1 MKVQNKK
8 CIFNLSIKN
17 MKLARVR
24 NIVAIIAIVL
34 TTLLFTSLFTILG
47 SIVKGF
53 EYSNFRQVGTYAHG
67 EYKNITK
74 EQVEILSD
82 DKRIDDYG
90 IRRILGFGSD
100 ERLIKNY
107 TEISYMDEKTAEW
120 SFITPTTGRLPKENS
135 NEAAVDTKVLE
146 CLGVPLEIGAEFSV
160 IIEVD
165 GVETAENYVLC
176 GWWERDV
183 VSMASNIIV
192 PESRLEETFEIL
204 DTQFIDENT
213 GSYKMIIMLKSSR
226 NIEATLNSIVEEK
239 GYSLNSE
246 DDNYIKVGSNWGY
259 TGEAD
264 GETDLGTTL
273 TVFILLLLIVLVGY
287 LIIYNVFRISVS
299 NDIRHY
305 GMLKTIGTTGSQIR
319 SIILTQAM
327 ILSVFGISIGLILG
341 WLTGA
346 LLTPIVM
353 SEINAD
359 RTAGVSVSP
368 IIFILSAFFSFATV
382 VLSCSKPGKI
392 AASVSP
398 IEALRYTETTPGKF
412 TRKNGKAISIPRM
425 AAANLASSKGKTAIT
440 VISLSLSVVLFT
452 LTITFAGSFSVDKY
466 LKDEIFDYQV
476 SSAEYFNIQAE
487 WNYNN
492 ALTYDYVAPIEELD
506 GITSMGVTYGINHY
520 SHPSALV
527 TEEAARKY
535 YNDYE
540 DEADS
545 VDIDIIIEK
554 RKDENGLI
562 DMSAQIQGMD
572 EFILTQMTVTE
583 GDITKLLTN
592 ENYIAV
598 DTESGLNVGDTVIM
612 VFTENTQITMRNG
625 KVYTD
630 WSYIDD
636 SMFGMI
642 ENIDFDEVEVE
653 FIVAAKINLYNSIGY
668 RYYTGERFIVS
679 NDKLLEF
686 YPNAAPL
693 SYVFNAEDEKEA
705 DIEKFIENYTKNGN
719 MDYSSKATLVAE
731 FESFKNTFFILGGA
745 LSLIVGLVGVLNF
758 INTILTGIISR
769 KKEFATLQAIGMTG
783 KQLKAMLIYEG
794 IMYMIGAAITAVVF
808 NFLTIPISSVMEKIF
823 WFCDYRFTILPT
835 AITIPIFAAI
845 GVIVPIITYM
855 IFTKKSVIERLR
867 ESE

>member
-82 DKRIDDYG
+82 DKRIDNYG
-90 IRRILGFGSD
+90 IRRVLGFGSD

-107 TEISYMDEKTAEW
+107 TEISCMDENTVEW
-120 SFITPTTGRLPKENS
+120 SFITPATGRLPKENT
-135 NEAAVDTKVLE
+135 NEAAADTKVLE

-160 IIEVD
+160 TIEVD
-165 GVETAENYVLC
+165 GVETTEEFVLC

-192 PESRLEETFEIL
+192 PESRLEQTFDKL
-204 DTQFIDENT
+204 NTQFIDENI
-213 GSYKMIIMLKSSR
+213 GSYMMTIMLKSSR
-226 NIEATLNSIVEEK
+226 NIESTLNSIVEEK
-239 GYSLNSE
+239 GYSLNSD

-264 GETDLGTTL
+264 GETNLGTSL
-273 TVFILLLLIVLVGY
+273 TVFTLLLLIALVGY
-287 LIIYNVFRISVS
+287 LIIYNIFRISVS

-319 SIILTQAM
+319 SIILTQAI

-346 LLTPIVM
+346 LLTPMVM
-353 SEINAD
+353 SGTNAD
-359 RTAGVSVSP
+359 RTAGVSASP

-382 VLSCSKPGKI
+382 VLSCLKPGKI

-412 TRKNGKAISIPRM
+412 TRKSGKAISISRM
-425 AAANLASSKGKTAIT
+425 AAANLAGSKGKTAVT

-452 LTITFAGSFSVDKY
+452 LTITFAGSFSIDKY

-476 SSAEYFNIQAE
+476 SCAEYFNIQAE

-506 GITSMGVTYGINHY
+506 GITGMGVTCGIDFY
-520 SHPSALV
+520 SHPSALLPKDV
-527 TEEAARKY
+527 VRKNMKS
-535 YNDYE
+535 YND
-540 DEADS
+540 DEKTIDEFLSRNQNAD
-545 VDIDIIIEK
+545 
-554 RKDENGLI
+554 GLV
-562 DMSAQIQGMD
+562 SYSSQIQGMD

-583 GDITKLLTN
+583 GDISKLLSD
-592 ENYIAV
+592 ENYVAV
-598 DTESGLNVGDTVIM
+598 DSESGLNVGDTAII

-625 KVYTD
+625 EVYTD

-642 ENIDFDEVEVE
+642 ENIDYDEIEVE

-719 MDYSSKATLVAE
+719 MDYSSKATLAAE

-758 INTILTGIISR
+758 INSILTGIISR

-823 WFCDYRFTILPT
+823 WFCDYRFTILPI

-867 ESE
+867 ENE

>member
-67 EYKNITK
+67 EYKSITK

-82 DKRIDDYG
+82 DKRIDNYG
-90 IRRILGFGSD
+90 IRRVLGFGSD

-107 TEISYMDEKTAEW
+107 TEISCMDENTAEW
-120 SFITPTTGRLPKENS
+120 SFITPATGRLPKENT
-135 NEAAVDTKVLE
+135 NEAAADTKVLE

-160 IIEVD
+160 TIEVY
-165 GVETAENYVLC
+165 GVETAEEFVLC
-176 GWWERDV
+176 GWWEREV

-192 PESRLEETFEIL
+192 PESRLEQIFDKL
-204 DTQFIDENT
+204 NTQFIDENI
-213 GSYKMIIMLKSSR
+213 GSYMMTIMLKSSR
-226 NIEATLNSIVEEK
+226 NIESALNSIVEEK
-239 GYSLNSE
+239 GYSLNSD

-264 GETDLGTTL
+264 GETNLGTSL
-273 TVFILLLLIVLVGY
+273 TVFTLFLLIALVGY
-287 LIIYNVFRISVS
+287 LIIYNIFRISVS

-319 SIILTQAM
+319 SIILTQAI

-346 LLTPIVM
+346 LLTPMVM
-353 SEINAD
+353 SGTNAD
-359 RTAGVSVSP
+359 RTAGVSASP

-382 VLSCSKPGKI
+382 VLSCLKPGKI

-412 TRKNGKAISIPRM
+412 TRKSGKAISISRM
-425 AAANLASSKGKTAIT
+425 AAANLAGSKGKTAVT

-476 SSAEYFNIQAE
+476 SCAEYFNIKAE

-506 GITSMGVTYGINHY
+506 GITGMGVTCGIDFH
-520 SHPSALV
+520 SHPSALLPKDV
-527 TEEAARKY
+527 VHKNMKS
-535 YNDYE
+535 YND
-540 DEADS
+540 DEKIIDEFLSRNQNAD
-545 VDIDIIIEK
+545 
-554 RKDENGLI
+554 GLV
-562 DMSAQIQGMD
+562 SYSSQIQGMD

-583 GDITKLLTN
+583 GDISKLLSD
-592 ENYIAV
+592 ENYVAV
-598 DTESGLNVGDTVIM
+598 DSESGLNVGDTAIM
-612 VFTENTQITMRNG
+612 VFTENTQITMRTG
-625 KVYTD
+625 EVYTD

-642 ENIDFDEVEVE
+642 ENIDYDEIEIE

-719 MDYSSKATLVAE
+719 MDYSSKATLAAE
-731 FESFKNTFFILGGA
+731 FESFKNMFFILGGA

-794 IMYMIGAAITAVVF
+794 IMYMIGAAITVVVF

>member
-90 IRRILGFGSD
+90 IRRVLGFGSD

-160 IIEVD
+160 TIEVD

-192 PESRLEETFEIL
+192 PESRLEKTFEKL
-204 DTQFIDENT
+204 DTQFIDESI

-239 GYSLNSE
+239 GYSLNSD

-264 GETDLGTTL
+264 GEADLGTTL
-273 TVFILLLLIVLVGY
+273 TVFILLLLIMLVGY
-287 LIIYNVFRISVS
+287 LIIYNIFRISVS

-359 RTAGVSVSP
+359 RTAGVSASP
-368 IIFILSAFFSFATV
+368 VIFILSAFFSFATV

-412 TRKNGKAISIPRM
+412 TRKSGKAISIPRM
-425 AAANLASSKGKTAIT
+425 ATANLAGSKGKTAIT

-452 LTITFAGSFSVDKY
+452 LTITFTGSFSVDKY

-476 SSAEYFNIQAE
+476 SSAEYFNVQAE

-506 GITSMGVTYGINHY
+506 GITGMGVTYGINFY

-535 YNDYE
+535 LNDYE

-554 RKDENGLI
+554 RKDESGLI
-562 DMSAQIQGMD
+562 EQSSQLQGMD
-572 EFILTQMTVTE
+572 EFILSQMNVPE
-583 GDITKLLTN
+583 GDVSKLLTG
-592 ENYIAV
+592 ENYVAV
-598 DTESGLNVGDTVIM
+598 DAESGLNVGDTIILK
-612 VFTENTQITMRNG
+612 FTDNLRITMNNG
-625 KVYTD
+625 AVYDD
-630 WSYIDD
+630 WSYIDS

-653 FIVAAKINLYNSIGY
+653 FTVAAKMNIYHSIGY
-668 RYYTGERFIVS
+668 RYYSGEYFVVS
-679 NDKLLEF
+679 NDKLFEF

-693 SYVFNAEDEKEA
+693 SYVFNAEDTKEA
-705 DIEKFIENYTKNGN
+705 DIERFMESYTKNGN
-719 MDYSSKATLVAE
+719 MDYSSKATLAAE

-783 KQLKAMLIYEG
+783 KQLKTMLIYEG
-794 IMYMIGAAITAVVF
+794 IMYMIGAAMTAVVF

-835 AITIPIFAAI
+835 AVTIPIFAAI